1 MNAAA
6 VAAAHHQTEGW
17 LDGRV
22 VIVRHYRPSAL
33 SLFFGSACVCAT
45 TRKNRD
51 ERDVDVDVDVRER
64 GKRGRG
70 NKKNKREKEKEG
82 RRGWKRFVSLTSA
95 AVVVVDRVSFSGGR
109 GREGGEGICIH
120 CVGWTPA
127 RHNKNLGSRRRDILA
142 THVPLAGIASVRRF
156 FSSVAAIGNEKVCL
170 VWVKW
175 FSRYNG
181 ASFFFSPDSKKKRK
195 RRKNK
200 KNFPES

>member
-1 MNAAA
+1 MC
-6 VAAAHHQTEGW
+6 GII
-17 LDGRV
+17 GP
-22 VIVRHYRPSAL
+22 RPSL
-33 SLFFGSACVCAT
+33 SSSVLPACAPLPGKTGTKGTWTWTWTCASGV
-45 TRKNRD
+45 K
-51 ERDVDVDVDVRER
+51 RE
-64 GKRGRG
+64 GKGE
-70 NKKNKREKEKEG
+70 KNKREKEKEG

-175 FSRYNG
+175 FSLVQW
-181 ASFFFSPDSKKKRK
+181 SFFFFSPDSKKKK
-195 RRKNK
+195 
-200 KNFPES
+200 EEEEE